1 LDLPQKYINVSKYF
15 FESTVSVVT
24 VKYVDGF
31 KRRVEL
37 GMEMLKD
44 LLYSMSILIAGLNKP
59 KLVYLKETFFREDF
73 VSGNLK
79 FQ

>member
-1 LDLPQKYINVSKYF
+1 
-15 FESTVSVVT
+15 

-31 KRRVEL
+31 KKRVEL
-37 GMEMLKD
+37 DMEMLKD

-59 KLVYLKETFFREDF
+59 KLVSKGKFFREDF